1 MYGVLKKGLNTP
13 ARSCSENAWQPLPA
27 GPTHE
32 YGARLS
38 RVVSDLDVRRELVV
52 R

>member
-1 MYGVLKKGLNTP
+1 VAATIAYIY
-13 ARSCSENAWQPLPA
+13 ARVLPA
-27 GPTHE
+27 GPTRE